1 MFLAYDTDC
10 ICPIEGT
17 VETWRWFWLIEFS
30 SLSWVKLCYSVETFQ
45 AEAWWILHE
54 LQVVSFIFS
63 VVLQVY
69 QASNLLGKFVGSR
82 FLGLTLRDSGL
93 RGLGW
98 LSGVSLFDKCPWWFC
113 YRWFSKCHLR
123 SADLWSVP
131 LPYFL
136 SFPVP
141 VFWCFPERKELLKVW
156 ISFNLSWQSTSSW
169 EVSPKGTLF
178 LKFFSYLLKFFIFF
192 PNSKGT
198 LFIPLLKIIMFTK

>member
-1 MFLAYDTDC
+1 MVLADWIFLSQLSEALLFSWNLSSRGLVN
-10 ICPIEGT
+10 PQWASGSLLHL
-17 VETWRWFWLIEFS
+17 FSGSS
-30 SLSWVKLCYSVETFQ
+30 SLSGIKFAGEVCWEQIPGPDSQRF
-45 AEAWWILHE
+45 W
-54 LQVVSFIFS
+54 
-63 VVLQVY
+63 
-69 QASNLLGKFVGSR
+69 SNR
-82 FLGLTLRDSGL
+82 SGIAV
-93 RGLGW
+93 RS
-98 LSGVSLFDKCPWWFC
+98 LSFDKCPWWLC

-123 SADLWSVP
+123 RADLWSVP

-198 LFIPLLKIIMFTK
+198 LFIPLLKIIMFIK